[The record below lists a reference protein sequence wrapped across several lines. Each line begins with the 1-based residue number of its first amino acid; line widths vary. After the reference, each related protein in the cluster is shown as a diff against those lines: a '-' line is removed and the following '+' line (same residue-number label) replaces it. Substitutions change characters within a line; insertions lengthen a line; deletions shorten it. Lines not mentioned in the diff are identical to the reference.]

1 MISFL
6 TIGKETVASSPSLI
20 RFLTDT
26 KFIRYVLEGEEDL
39 GAFWKA
45 YLSEKTEE
53 RVAFCQAERILRNLD
68 MPQEFLAP
76 LQVEKL
82 QHSIKLTLGI

>member
-26 KFIRYVLEGEEDL
+26 KFIRYVLEGEAEL

-53 RVAFCQAERILRNLD
+53 RVAFCQAERILRNLY
-68 MPQEFLAP
+68 MPQEFLTP

>member
-1 MISFL
+1 MIPFL

-26 KFIRYVLEGEEDL
+26 KFIRYVLEGDVEL
-39 GAFWKA
+39 GASWKA
-45 YLSEKTEE
+45 YLSDRAEE

-68 MPQEFLAP
+68 VPQEFLTP
-76 LQVEKL
+76 LQVDKL